1 MKREFL
7 QSLKVGD
14 ATLSK
19 EVIDAIMAENGKDIE
34 KAKSQFEDYEE
45 LKQQL
50 SQLQSEQR
58 DFETLQQQCTAW
70 EEKYHTSQKQ
80 MGQLQFEQ
88 VLQLAVRDAN
98 GRNLKAISALLD
110 LDALQNSEDP
120 QAAVQQALEDLKEE
134 NGYLFEMPTPPPYAR
149 GTGSQMREN
158 DRSPVTLA
166 GALREKFERK

>member
-7 QSLKVGD
+7 QNLKAGD
-14 ATLSK
+14 TPLPK
-19 EVIDAIMAENGKDIE
+19 EVIDAIMAENGKDIQ
-34 KAKSQFEDYEE
+34 KAKAQFEDYEDV
-45 LKQQL
+45 KQQL
-50 SQLQSEQR
+50 SQLQQEKR
-58 DFETLQQQCTAW
+58 DFEALQQQCTDW
-70 EEKYHTSQKQ
+70 EEKYQASQKQ

-88 VLQLAVRDAN
+88 VLQLAVRDAK

-110 LDALQNSEDP
+110 LDALRESQDQ
-120 QAAVQQALEDLKEE
+120 QAAVRQALDDLKEE

-158 DRSPVTLA
+158 DRSNVSLA